1 MNLVVFE
8 DEEKGL
14 YEVKLE
20 FPPEYRRVNFEN
32 QTPVAGGFMPL
43 YNSGTHTTVE

>member
-1 MNLVVFE
+1 MNIGVNLVVFE

-14 YEVKLE
+14 YEIKLE
-20 FPPEYRRVNFEN
+20 FPPEYRRVN
-32 QTPVAGGFMPL
+32 FMPL